1 MTPMVEGSLKQIGGE
16 NWEEAGK
23 EFVSVNPMKRFGKPE
38 EIGYLVAFFIIKS
51 GGFYQ
56 CSGDSNRWWSILSIL
71 KTLRMP
77 SYVYTFQPYKKRM
90 AKKSA
95 ILFLL

>member
-38 EIGYLVAFFIIKS
+38 EIGYLVAFFY
-51 GGFYQ
+51 YQ
-56 CSGDSNRWWSILSIL
+56 VRRILSMQ
-71 KTLRMP
+71 R
-77 SYVYTFQPYKKRM
+77 
-90 AKKSA
+90 
-95 ILFLL
+95 